1 MALTT
6 FYKRP
11 FSEYNSSTHGS
22 SIFSCSDTGEA
33 YLFGSK
39 IKIKWEDVI
48 NPPTIG
54 SAVAWSDI
62 TDKPSWIDS
71 STKPS
76 YNWSEIGGKPSTFT
90 PSAHIHSI
98 SEVTNLQTTLD
109 DKVSLSSDTFKPNN
123 TCWGGTKT
131 DGTTMC
137 LAFINYE
144 NIALF
149 GHTSLPLKLRSS
161 SNPTVAVGSNT
172 YTLLHTG
179 NLGTITFTG
188 AVSAIYNGQSN
199 ITVNIPT
206 AGGGVADSV
215 DWSNVTNK
223 PNFATVATSGD
234 YNDLTDKPTIPSLSG
249 YATQT
254 WVTQQIDT
262 IDIPNVPSW
271 ALSSS
276 KPSYSYSEIS
286 GTIPAADLPMASS
299 DTLGGIRVGAGLSIS
314 SNGTLSAT
322 GGGTADSVDWE
333 NVVGKPSW
341 IGSSKPSYSWNEISS
356 KPSTFTPS
364 AHTHD
369 FDEINFGNTGSNT
382 EYLAGNGYFYT
393 IRYSELSGTPDLS
406 QYATKSYVQEVVG
419 QGGSVDLSNYVTL
432 DGTQT
437 ITGTKTFTQYTVFSN
452 GAGTSSDKRL
462 KKNIQAL
469 PIEEALKVL
478 ELQGMKY
485 HFIPTDKNTTGLI
498 AQEVEK
504 IIPEAVITAEDG
516 LKSVDTYP
524 IIAYMIEVIK
534 DLRKEVEDLKRK
546 IQLT

>member
-1 MALTT
+1 MALIT

-11 FSEYNSSTHGS
+11 SSEYNSTTYGS

-62 TDKPSWIDS
+62 TGKPSWIDS

-90 PSAHIHSI
+90 PSAHTHSI

-109 DKVSLSSDTFKPNN
+109 DKVSLSSDAFKPNN
-123 TCWGGTKT
+123 VCWGGTTT
-131 DGTTMC
+131 DGTTRC
-137 LAFINYE
+137 LAFIDPNDQ
-144 NIALF
+144 ILF
-149 GHTSLPLKLRSS
+149 GHTSLPVIIRG
-161 SNPTVAVGSNT
+161 GSLQYANGSGVT
-172 YTLLHTG
+172 STILHTG
-179 NLGTITFTG
+179 NIGSITFTG
-188 AVSAIYNGQSN
+188 AATGTFNGTN
-199 ITVNIPT
+199 DLTINIPQ
-206 AGGGVADSV
+206 GGGTADSV
-215 DWSNVTNK
+215 DWSNVTN
-223 PNFATVATSGD
+223 
-234 YNDLTDKPTIPSLSG
+234 
-249 YATQT
+249 
-254 WVTQQIDT
+254 
-262 IDIPNVPSW
+262 
-271 ALSSS
+271 
-276 KPSYSYSEIS
+276 
-286 GTIPAADLPMASS
+286 
-299 DTLGGIRVGAGLSIS
+299 
-314 SNGTLSAT
+314 
-322 GGGTADSVDWE
+322 
-333 NVVGKPSW
+333 KPSW
-341 IGSSKPSYSWNEISS
+341 IGSSKPSYSWSEISS

-369 FDEINFGNTGSNT
+369 FDEINFGNTGSSRQ
-382 EYLAGNGYFYT
+382 YLAGNGNFYT
-393 IRYSELSGTPDLS
+393 IAYSEISGTPDLS
-406 QYATKSYVQEVVG
+406 SYATKSYVEEVVG

-452 GAGTSSDKRL
+452 GAGTSSDERL

-504 IIPEAVITAEDG
+504 VIPEAVITAEDG

-524 IIAYMIEVIK
+524 IIAYMIEVVK

>member
-11 FSEYNSSTHGS
+11 SSEYNSTTYGT

-54 SAVAWSDI
+54 SAVAWDDI
-62 TDKPSWIDS
+62 TGKPSWIDS

-90 PSAHIHSI
+90 PSAHTHTSSQITDLQDKLDEYYPKTGMGYLSFDPSGRPVMDNNQGYSFKRADGTLLEALFVSPANELI
-98 SEVTNLQTTLD
+98 IGGTSSNYVNNIKLNCTNL
-109 DKVSLSSDTFKPNN
+109 VSKSGATYLN
-123 TCWGGTKT
+123 T
-131 DGTTMC
+131 D
-137 LAFINYE
+137 N
-144 NIALF
+144 
-149 GHTSLPLKLRSS
+149 
-161 SNPTVAVGSNT
+161 VGS
-172 YTLLHTG
+172 
-179 NLGTITFTG
+179 IKFTG
-188 AVSAIYNGQSN
+188 AVSATFDGTNDLTI
-199 ITVNIPT
+199 NIPQ
-206 AGGGVADSV
+206 GGGEADSV
-215 DWSNVTNK
+215 DWSNVTN
-223 PNFATVATSGD
+223 
-234 YNDLTDKPTIPSLSG
+234 
-249 YATQT
+249 
-254 WVTQQIDT
+254 
-262 IDIPNVPSW
+262 
-271 ALSSS
+271 
-276 KPSYSYSEIS
+276 
-286 GTIPAADLPMASS
+286 
-299 DTLGGIRVGAGLSIS
+299 
-314 SNGTLSAT
+314 
-322 GGGTADSVDWE
+322 
-333 NVVGKPSW
+333 KPSW
-341 IGSSKPSYSWNEISS
+341 IGSSKPSYSWSEISS

-369 FDEINFGNTGSNT
+369 FDEINFGNPGSNT
-382 EYLAGNGYFYT
+382 QYLAGNGNFYT
-393 IRYSELSGTPDLS
+393 IAYSEISGTPDLS
-406 QYATKSYVQEVVG
+406 SYATKSYVEEVVG

-437 ITGTKTFTQYTVFSN
+437 ITGTKTFTQYIVFSN
-452 GAGTSSDKRL
+452 GAGTSSDVRL

-504 IIPEAVITAEDG
+504 VIPEAVITAEDG